1 MPSHALKPTFELPKF
16 PDTIAAETPARV
28 GASIFP
34 ERDNGHDFSIL
45 NPFNAMLN
53 AEIFTARMQKEEA
66 EQKKKQMTFQLFGEW
81 ISLRPKDVFVGYVS
95 AIVMKIDLAS
105 LYKKVELFCA
115 PCACGNVV
123 FGNVSAGRCFSRSHE
138 ETTMALRVNPQVLA
152 EMSDETA
159 GFTSGHNLLV
169 DQKAWEKLFGRSAEL
184 FDKLTAPEGTS
195 SEAERLLRH
204 WEQRLLHLRLT
215 FVMGWSGSWGGGR
228 IVVLDLLD

>member
-1 MPSHALKPTFELPKF
+1 M
-16 PDTIAAETPARV
+16 

-45 NPFNAMLN
+45 TPFNAMLDVDV
-53 AEIFTARMQKEEA
+53 FTARIQKEEA
-66 EQKKKQMTFQLFGEW
+66 AQKKKQMTFQLFAEW

-95 AIVMKIDLAS
+95 AIVMRIDLAG
-105 LYKKVELFCA
+105 LYKKGELFCA

-123 FGNVSAGRCFSRSHE
+123 FGNVSTGRCFSPSHE
-138 ETTMALRVNPQVLA
+138 ENDMALRVNPQVLA
-152 EMSDETA
+152 EVSDETA

-169 DQKAWEKLFGRSAEL
+169 GQKAWEKLFGRNAEL
-184 FDKLTAPEGTS
+184 FQNKLTAPEGTS
-195 SEAERLLRH
+195 SEAERLIRH
-204 WEQRLLHLRLT
+204 WEQRLLYLRLT